1 MELRDYIDKTI
12 SILLVDQKTFYAVK
26 LIGVE
31 AGGLWIESQDLKI
44 AILRNAGSSSWSNPV
59 FFVPFARINVVAAT
73 PDSSSPLQ

>member
-44 AILRNAGSSSWSNPV
+44 AI
-59 FFVPFARINVVAAT
+59 
-73 PDSSSPLQ
+73 